1 MIDCWEQSFSTIA
14 AKLPMVVQYRSF
26 ISSSSIGSKR
36 ERMPD
41 AVKNESKEKT
51 IFLTSFLAK
60 QISENENGLLG

>member
-1 MIDCWEQSFSTIA
+1 MIDCWEQSFSIA
-14 AKLPMVVQYRSF
+14 AKLAMAPKFHIEYR
-26 ISSSSIGSKR
+26 KK

-60 QISENENGLLG
+60 QISENENTRLLG

>member
-1 MIDCWEQSFSTIA
+1 MIDCWEQSFSIA
-14 AKLPMVVQYRSF
+14 AKLAMAPKFHIEYR
-26 ISSSSIGSKR
+26 KKK

-60 QISENENGLLG
+60 QISENENTRLLG